1 MRWRFKSIVILII
14 LLFSGFNF
22 LKRFKSYDIENKLFV
37 ISFAIS
43 ILLFILS
50 QFQNSYTGKVGIY
63 VKRKWYLQTWF
74 ICILFMFWPFIIPGI
89 LGVVFLILQ
98 VIENNKLGK
107 KYGAIDSLDNK
118 ISDLE
123 TKKENI
129 ETSNAELSANWNS
142 KIDNKKAEYN
152 NLCDEINVLEGEALC
167 QHYCFTD
174 YNGLSSEE
182 CKNNLA
188 ILKLEEQNYIK
199 NSEFIKS
206 YGNSSKKML
215 NANAKQIL
223 RCFNSECDNALL
235 NLSVKTIDTTRNKIT
250 KSFET
255 LNKLFITDGVQ
266 LEQKFLQYKLDELN
280 LVYTYE
286 LKKEQEKEQQR
297 AIKEQMIE
305 EEKVRREIERQKAK
319 LEKDQTQCSNEIN
332 RLMKYMQKAQDDIEK
347 QLYIDKIKELE
358 DRLKQ
363 LEADKATVLEREANA
378 RAGYVYVISNVG
390 SFGQDV
396 YKIGMTRRLEPMDR
410 IKELGSASVPF
421 EFDVH
426 AMIFSDDAPTL
437 ETSLHQ
443 AFEKQSVNRVNLR
456 KEFFKV
462 SLDDIEKVVKENF
475 NNTVKFTRVPVA
487 KEYNETL
494 EILKQEQSPQ

>member
-1 MRWRFKSIVILII
+1 MK
-14 LLFSGFNF
+14 
-22 LKRFKSYDIENKLFV
+22 
-37 ISFAIS
+37 
-43 ILLFILS
+43 
-50 QFQNSYTGKVGIY
+50 
-63 VKRKWYLQTWF
+63 KRKWYLQTWF
-74 ICILFMFWPFIIPGI
+74 ICILFMFWPSIISIIVGI
-89 LGVVFLILQ
+89 VLLTLQ
-98 VIENNKLGK
+98 MIENNKLEK
-107 KYGAIDSLDNK
+107 KYGDIDSLNNK
-118 ISDLE
+118 ITNLE
-123 TKKENI
+123 KE
-129 ETSNAELSANWNS
+129 
-142 KIDNKKAEYN
+142 IDNKKTDYN
-152 NLCDEINVLEGEALC
+152 NLCDEINVLEGGVLC
-167 QHYCFTD
+167 QHYCFAD
-174 YNGLSSEE
+174 YDGISSEE

-188 ILKLEEQNYIK
+188 VLKLEEQNYIK
-199 NSEFIKS
+199 NSNFIKT
-206 YGNSSKKML
+206 YGNSPKKML
-215 NANAKQIL
+215 NANTKQIL
-223 RCFNSECDNALL
+223 RCFNAECDNVLL
-235 NLSVKTIDTTRNKIT
+235 NLSIKTIDSARNKIT

-255 LNKLFITDGVQ
+255 LNKLFDVDNVQ
-266 LEQKFLQYKLDELN
+266 LNQKLLQYKLDELN

-286 LKKEQEKEQQR
+286 LKKEQEREQQK

-332 RLMKYMQKAQDDIEK
+332 RLIQYMQKTQDDVEK
-347 QLYIDKIKELE
+347 QLYIDKIKELN
-358 DRLKQ
+358 DKLKQ

-378 RAGYVYVISNVG
+378 RAGYVYIISNLG

-426 AMIFSDDAPTL
+426 AMIFSDDAPAL
-437 ETSLHQ
+437 ETALHQ

-475 NNTVKFTRVPVA
+475 NNTVKFTRIPIA

-494 EILKQEQSPQ
+494 EILKQEQSA